1 MVNEAAA
8 AVIPVRTGADG
19 ANPPATVEE
28 TASGIPEQP
37 SRAEPRFSRIAT
49 GAAAEAVL
57 VPVGAL
63 ILSLLLFGAFVAAAG
78 VNPLAVYG
86 YMAKGSLGSWFSVQ
100 NTLTRAAPLVLTG
113 LCTALPAQVG
123 LMIIGGE
130 GAFVIGGVFAAMTGV
145 ALLGAPP
152 FVALIAMAAAGIVA
166 GGLWIAFVGALR
178 HWRGVNETIS
188 SLLLNYIAI
197 AILNQLVEGVF
208 RDPRSLNKPSSPSI
222 GYAHMIGTIP
232 GTEIHWGLVVGII
245 TCWGLVV
252 GIITCVLAYV
262 LIRHTTI
269 GFAARVAGGNLRA
282 ARMVGLPIG
291 RLVMMT
297 CFLGGAA
304 AGLAGMIEIAAVQER
319 ASADIVAGYGY
330 TGILVAFLARQNP
343 LAIIP
348 VSVLPGGF
356 GASGGLLQ
364 RHLGLPDAATVVLQ
378 GLIFAAILASDS
390 VYGRLPWFRKSAPD

>member
-1 MVNEAAA
+1 M
-8 AVIPVRTGADG
+8 
-19 ANPPATVEE
+19 VEE
-28 TASGIPEQP
+28 TAAAIAAQATKPI
-37 SRAEPRFSRIAT
+37 ARFLGIAT

-57 VPVGAL
+57 VPCGA
-63 ILSLLLFGAFVAAAG
+63 IIVSLLLFGVFVGLAG
-78 VNPLAVYG
+78 VSPLAVYG
-86 YMAKGSLGSWFSVQ
+86 YMVNGSVGSWFSVQ
-100 NTLTRAAPLVLTG
+100 NTLTRAAPLILTG

-130 GAFVIGGVFAAMTGV
+130 GAFVIGGLFAAMAGV
-145 ALLGAPP
+145 ALLGAPA
-152 FVALIAMAAAGIVA
+152 FIALIVMAAAGIVA
-166 GGLWIAFVGALR
+166 GGLWIAFAGALR

-197 AILNQLVEGVF
+197 AILNQLVEGAF

-232 GTEIHWGLVVGII
+232 GTEIHWGLLIGI
-245 TCWGLVV
+245 VA
-252 GIITCVLAYV
+252 CVLAYV

-269 GFAARVAGGNLRA
+269 GFAARVVGGNIRA

-291 RLVMMT
+291 RLVLLT

-304 AGLAGMIEIAAVQER
+304 AGLAGMIEIAAVQES
-319 ASADIVAGYGY
+319 ASANIVAGYGY

-348 VSVLPGGF
+348 VAVLLGGI

-378 GLIFAAILASDS
+378 GLIFVAILASDS
-390 VYGRLPWFRKSAPD
+390 VYGRLPWFKSASD